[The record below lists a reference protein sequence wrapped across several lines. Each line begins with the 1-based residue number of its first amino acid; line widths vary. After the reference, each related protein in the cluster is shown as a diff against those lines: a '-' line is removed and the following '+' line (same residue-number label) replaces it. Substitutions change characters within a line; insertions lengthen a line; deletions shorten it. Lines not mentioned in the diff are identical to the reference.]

1 MSEEVRKLSLASL
14 SPPPHVYCS
23 TAGGGG
29 GASVTDEKIGGTYN
43 SFLSPPTDIHK
54 KKKKKKKKKEF
65 KHERKRIKTTK
76 SSAYILAAPDLDCS
90 YANGRAYSRD
100 FELSIWR
107 LKETVCASI

>member
-1 MSEEVRKLSLASL
+1 MSTVQLL
-14 SPPPHVYCS
+14 
-23 TAGGGG
+23 GG

-54 KKKKKKKKKEF
+54 KKKKKKKKEF

-76 SSAYILAAPDLDCS
+76 SSAYILAAPDWTARMQMAERTVETLS
-90 YANGRAYSRD
+90 SR
-100 FELSIWR
+100 FGR